1 MTGKFG
7 VALCLLLAGCQPPV
21 PVAKPHYVVGAAW
34 QADGVW
40 HYPQDSLELNTTGI
54 ATIYRGAP
62 QLTTDGEV
70 YDATALTAAQ
80 QTLAL
85 PAVARITNLDNGLQ
99 VMVRINDRG
108 PTDPGRI
115 IAVTPRVAALLQFG
129 PDGLAPVRL
138 DVLADESR
146 AVAGMLASGGGPTLE
161 VGLAPVGAVQQTE
174 LAPPDG
180 ARQAEG
186 RRAAAKQIAAASE
199 TSVTVV
205 PQRLPETVTR
215 VPADPGRVMIGAG
228 SFSRREFADLRRI
241 RLGGMAARIDRVQT
255 GRTVNFRVMLGP
267 YNTVNDADSAL
278 RQAIDAGV
286 TDAKIVV
293 E

>member
-1 MTGKFG
+1 MTHRFG
-7 VALCLLLAGCQPPV
+7 LAFCLLLAGCQPPA
-21 PVAKPHYVVGAAW
+21 PAAKPHYVAGAAW

-40 HYPQDSLELNTTGI
+40 HYPQDSLELNTTGV

-115 IAVTPRVAALLQFG
+115 VAVTPRVASLLQFG

-138 DVLADESR
+138 DVLTDESR
-146 AVAGMLASGGGPTLE
+146 AVAGVLPSGGGPTLE
-161 VGLAPVGAVQQTE
+161 VGLAPVG
-174 LAPPDG
+174 D
-180 ARQAEG
+180 RC
-186 RRAAAKQIAAASE
+186 AAASAG
-199 TSVTVV
+199 SRDAGAGRSW
-205 PQRLPETVTR
+205 PRDDRRRKLQPTR
-215 VPADPGRVMIGAG
+215 VCRSSPYSAW
-228 SFSRREFADLRRI
+228 
-241 RLGGMAARIDRVQT
+241 RLGGADRSCANRPDGQFSGYAWTLQHGKRRRFGAASGDRCRRH
-255 GRTVNFRVMLGP
+255 GCKNRRRVMF
-267 YNTVNDADSAL
+267 
-278 RQAIDAGV
+278 
-286 TDAKIVV
+286 
-293 E
+293 